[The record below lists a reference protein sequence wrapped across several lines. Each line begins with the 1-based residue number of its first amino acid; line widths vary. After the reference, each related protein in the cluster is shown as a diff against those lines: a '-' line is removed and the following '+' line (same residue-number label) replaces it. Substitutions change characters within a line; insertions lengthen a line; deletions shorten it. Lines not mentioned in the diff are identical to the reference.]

1 MAIYNKKNK
10 NLGAL
15 CGSVVKQKV
24 NYIMN
29 KFQGTGVALVT
40 PFNTDGSVDYNGLK
54 NLINH
59 LVDGGIDYLVSLGTT
74 GETATMTKD
83 EKKKV
88 WAYTAE
94 INNNRLPL
102 VAGIGGNNTLAV
114 AEDIKSFDTAGY
126 SAILSVSPYY
136 NKPTQEGIYQHYK
149 YLAEISPLDL
159 ILYNVP
165 GRTGS
170 NMSAETTCRLAYDF
184 KNIIATKEASG
195 SFDQFNQIM
204 RDKPADFLLISGDD
218 PVTLPMI
225 ALGAAG
231 IISVIGNALPKQ
243 FSDMVKL
250 CLAGDY
256 KAALPAHLSLIEFTR
271 LAFAEGNPA
280 GIKAALKHLG
290 VCGDTVRLPL
300 VKASESLEKSIIA
313 EIEKLSEVA

>member
-1 MAIYNKKNK
+1 MAIYNQKNK

-102 VAGIGGNNTLAV
+102 VAGIGGNNTLSV

>member
-1 MAIYNKKNK
+1 
-10 NLGAL
+10 
-15 CGSVVKQKV
+15 
-24 NYIMN
+24 MN
-29 KFQGTGVALVT
+29 TFQGTGVALVT

-59 LVDGGIDYLVSLGTT
+59 LIEGGIDYLVSLGTT

-102 VAGIGGNNTLAV
+102 VAGIGGNDTLTV
-114 AEDIKSFDTAGY
+114 AQDIKNFDTTGY

-149 YLAEISPLDL
+149 HLAEVSPLDL

-170 NMSAETTCRLAYDF
+170 NMSPETTCRLAHDF

-204 RDKPADFLLISGDD
+204 RDKPEDFLLISGDD
-218 PVTLPMI
+218 PITLPMI
-225 ALGAAG
+225 ALGASG

-243 FSDMVKL
+243 FSDMVNA
-250 CLAGDY
+250 CLNGDY
-256 KAALPAHLSLIEFTR
+256 KSARPAHLSLIEFTR
-271 LAFAEGNPA
+271 MAFAEGNPA
-280 GIKAALKHLG
+280 GVKAALKHLNI
-290 VCGDTVRLPL
+290 CGDTVRLPL
-300 VKASESLEKSIIA
+300 VNVSAGLEKAIIT
-313 EIEKLSEVA
+313 EVEKLKSSN

>member
-1 MAIYNKKNK
+1 
-10 NLGAL
+10 
-15 CGSVVKQKV
+15 
-24 NYIMN
+24 MN

-114 AEDIKSFDTAGY
+114 AEDIKSFDTNGY

-300 VKASESLEKSIIA
+300 VKASESLEKSIIT

>member
-1 MAIYNKKNK
+1 
-10 NLGAL
+10 
-15 CGSVVKQKV
+15 
-24 NYIMN
+24 MN

-59 LVDGGIDYLVSLGTT
+59 LVNGGIDYLVSLGTT

-102 VAGIGGNNTLAV
+102 VAGIGGNNTLEV
-114 AEDIKSFDTAGY
+114 AEDIKSFDSTGF

-165 GRTGS
+165 GRTAS
-170 NMSAETTCRLAYDF
+170 NINVETICRLANDF
-184 KNIIATKEASG
+184 DNIIGVKDACG
-195 SFDQFNQIM
+195 SFDQFNQLM
-204 RDKPADFLLISGDD
+204 RDKPTDFLLISGDD
-218 PVTLPMI
+218 PITLPMM
-225 ALGAAG
+225 AMGAAG
-231 IISVIGNALPKQ
+231 IISVIGNALPRQ
-243 FSDMVKL
+243 FSDMVRK
-250 CLAGDY
+250 CISGDF
-256 KAALPAHLSLIEFTR
+256 KGALPAHLSLIEFTR

-280 GIKAALKHLG
+280 GVKAALKYLG
-290 VCGDTVRLPL
+290 VCGDTLRLPL
-300 VKASESLEKSIIA
+300 VKASFSLENSIIA
-313 EIEKLSEVA
+313 EIEKLNAVS

>member
-1 MAIYNKKNK
+1 
-10 NLGAL
+10 
-15 CGSVVKQKV
+15 
-24 NYIMN
+24 MN

-59 LVDGGIDYLVSLGTT
+59 LVEGGIDYLVSLGTT
-74 GETATMTKD
+74 GETATMTKE

-94 INNNRLPL
+94 VNDNRLPL

-114 AEDIKSFDTAGY
+114 AEEMKSFDTNGY

-159 ILYNVP
+159 MLYNVP
-165 GRTGS
+165 GRTMS
-170 NMSAETTCRLAYDF
+170 NMSPETTCRLAHDF

-204 RDKPADFLLISGDD
+204 RDKPEDFLLISGDD
-218 PVTLPMI
+218 PVTLPMM
-225 ALGAAG
+225 ALGASG

-243 FSDMVKL
+243 FSDMVRL
-250 CLAGDY
+250 CMAGDF
-256 KAALPAHLSLIEFTR
+256 KGATPAHLSLVEFTR

-280 GIKAALKHLG
+280 GIKAALKQLG
-290 VCGDTVRLPL
+290 ICGDTVRLPL
-300 VKASESLEKSIIA
+300 VKASSSLEQAIA
-313 EIEKLSEVA
+313 LELEKLSQLA

>member
-1 MAIYNKKNK
+1 
-10 NLGAL
+10 
-15 CGSVVKQKV
+15 
-24 NYIMN
+24 MN

-59 LVDGGIDYLVSLGTT
+59 LVEGGIDYLVSLGTT

-114 AEDIKSFDTAGY
+114 AEDIKSFDATGY

-149 YLAEISPLDL
+149 HLAEISPLDL

-170 NMSAETTCRLAYDF
+170 NMSPETTCRLAHDF

-204 RDKPADFLLISGDD
+204 RDKPTDFLLISGDD

-250 CLAGDY
+250 CLAGEY
-256 KAALPAHLSLIEFTR
+256 RAALPAHLSLIEFTR

-300 VKASESLEKSIIA
+300 VNASAELEKSIIA
-313 EIEKLSEVA
+313 EIEKLSVLA

>member
-1 MAIYNKKNK
+1 
-10 NLGAL
+10 
-15 CGSVVKQKV
+15 
-24 NYIMN
+24 MN

-54 NLINH
+54 NVINH

-114 AEDIKSFDTAGY
+114 AEDIKTFDATGY

-149 YLAEISPLDL
+149 HLSEISPLDL

-170 NMSAETTCRLAYDF
+170 NMSAETTCRLAHDF

-204 RDKPADFLLISGDD
+204 RDKPKDFLLISGDD

-225 ALGAAG
+225 ALGASG

-243 FSDMVKL
+243 FTEMVNL
-250 CLAGDY
+250 CLDGDY

-280 GIKAALKHLG
+280 GVKAALKHIG
-290 VCGDTVRLPL
+290 ICGDTVRLPL
-300 VKASESLEKSIIA
+300 VKASSALEQLIIA
-313 EIEKLSEVA
+313 EVEKLSVTA